1 VIEGL
6 AEEEE
11 EEEGSGLEE
20 EGLGIEEE
28 EEEVSSRKFIR
39 VWRSSSYESS
49 TMLRECCAQARFR
62 APVLRLQGDT
72 MSSPTRTL
80 RESSLHFLKSSIRCK
95 RKTFVP
101 EVGLK
106 VFSLM
111 NFLRLAS
118 EALLDGY
125 IFSFCLSCEVHVLW

>member
-1 VIEGL
+1 MIEGL

-28 EEEVSSRKFIR
+28 EEEVSRKFIR

-62 APVLRLQGDT
+62 APVLRLHGPT
-72 MSSPTRTL
+72 MFSPTRTL
-80 RESSLHFLKSSIRCK
+80 RESSLHFLKSSIRCQ
-95 RKTFVP
+95 RKSFVP

-106 VFSLM
+106 VFSKM

-125 IFSFCLSCEVHVLW
+125 IFSFCLSCWK